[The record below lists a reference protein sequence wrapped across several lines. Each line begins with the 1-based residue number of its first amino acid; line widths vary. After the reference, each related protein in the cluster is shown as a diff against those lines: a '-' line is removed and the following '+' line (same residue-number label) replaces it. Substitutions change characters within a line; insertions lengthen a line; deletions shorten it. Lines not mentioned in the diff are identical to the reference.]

1 LARPKQQQPSEKLV
15 LSVSPQMRQYL
26 ESLVPVGLYGK
37 SAPEVAANLMS
48 RAMEQLVRDGL
59 LHLPVPRPD
68 R

>member
-1 LARPKQQQPSEKLV
+1 MARPKQQQPSEKLV

-48 RAMEQLVRDGL
+48 RGMEQLVRDVL
-59 LHLPVPRPD
+59 LLLRVPRPD